1 MRECSA
7 AAAVQNDYRNR
18 LRLLSRTHDRGSEKP
33 IRLIISDR
41 PTTDDDRCTDA
52 INGSPCERMIAA
64 RATGD
69 ESRKYYKRSLRRVV
83 ARNTSVVRR

>member
-41 PTTDDDRCTDA
+41 PTTDDDGDDRCTHA
-52 INGSPCERMIAA
+52 INGSPAS
-64 RATGD
+64 G
-69 ESRKYYKRSLRRVV
+69 
-83 ARNTSVVRR
+83 